1 MVGIAFSPERQ
12 GWQMKA
18 LITGANG
25 TLGKVLSKYLQAQKV
40 DVVAWDRQVTPI
52 DNYQA
57 MEDFVRSIQPDM
69 LFHLAT
75 SSQPTGRENE
85 DWLVNYEWTSELAW
99 ICRQLNVRFIFT
111 SSIMVFTDDAKGPF
125 TLSSIPDAREG
136 YGYEKWQAEQRTP
149 QQNPN
154 AVVARI
160 GWQIGES
167 IGGNHMLD
175 YLERQMLENG
185 EIRAST
191 KWYPACSFLEDTAAT
206 LPLLAQGTEG
216 LYLVDSNTSWTFYE
230 IVSALNIAQGNRW
243 KVIPTEDFIYEQ
255 RMIDERVGIPNL
267 KTRLAALSE
276 N

>member
-1 MVGIAFSPERQ
+1 
-12 GWQMKA
+12 MKA

-25 TLGKVLSKYLQAQKV
+25 TLGKVLSNYLQSQNFE
-40 DVVAWDRQVTPI
+40 VVAWDRQAVPI

-57 MEDFVRSIQPDM
+57 MEDFVRSVQPDM

-111 SSIMVFTDDAKGPF
+111 SSIMVFTNDAKGPF
-125 TLSSIPDAREG
+125 TLNSVPDAKEG
-136 YGYEKWQAEQRTP
+136 YGYEKAQAEQRTL

-154 AVVARI
+154 AVIARI

-175 YLERQMLENG
+175 YLERQMADNG

-191 KWYPACSFLEDTAAT
+191 KWYPACSFLADTAAT
-206 LPLLAQGTEG
+206 LFQLAKGEAGLFLL
-216 LYLVDSNTSWTFYE
+216 DSNTSWTFYE
-230 IVSALNIAQGNRW
+230 IVSALNQQHGNRW
-243 KVIPTEDFIYEQ
+243 KITPTEDFVYEQ
-255 RMIDERVGIPNL
+255 RMVDERVQIPRL
-267 KTRLAALSE
+267 KARLATL

>member
-1 MVGIAFSPERQ
+1 
-12 GWQMKA
+12 MKA

-25 TLGKVLSKYLQAQKV
+25 TLGKVLSKYLQTQKIEV
-40 DVVAWDRQVTPI
+40 LAWDRQVTPI

-57 MEDFVRSIQPDM
+57 MEDFVRSVQPDM

-85 DWLVNYEWTSELAW
+85 NWLVNYEWTSELAW
-99 ICRQLNVRFIFT
+99 ICRQLNLRFIFT
-111 SSIMVFTDDAKGPF
+111 SSIMVFTNEAKGPF
-125 TLSSIPDAREG
+125 TLNSVPDAKEA
-136 YGYEKWQAEQRTP
+136 YGYEKLQAEQRSL

-154 AVVARI
+154 AIVARI

-175 YLERQMLENG
+175 FLERQMAENG

-191 KWYPACSFLEDTAAT
+191 KWYPACSFLSDTAAT
-206 LPLLAQGTEG
+206 LLQLAQSEAGG
-216 LYLVDSNTSWTFYE
+216 LYLVDSNTGWTFYE
-230 IVSALNIAQGNRW
+230 IVSALNQQHGNRW
-243 KVIPTEDFIYEQ
+243 KIIPTEDFVYEQ
-255 RMIDERVGIPNL
+255 RMVDERLRIPSL
-267 KTRLAALSE
+267 KTRLKTL

>member
-1 MVGIAFSPERQ
+1 MVGIAFPSEGKGR
-12 GWQMKA
+12 QMKA

-25 TLGKVLSKYLQAQKV
+25 TLGKVLSKYLQAQKF

-52 DNYQA
+52 DNYQV
-57 MEDFVRSIQPDM
+57 MEDFVRSIHPDM

-125 TLSSIPDAREG
+125 TRSSIPDAKAG
-136 YGYEKWQAEQRTP
+136 YGYEKWRAEQRTL

-230 IVSALNIAQGNRW
+230 IVSALNTAQGNRW

-267 KTRLAALSE
+267 KTRLATLSE